1 MRPAPPIDR
10 TAVDVRVVTQDG
22 VQARDPADLKELL
35 RGPDLVWVDVP
46 QWDEAAAA
54 ALVEPLGLHA
64 GAVRE
69 CAERNPL
76 PKVHLYPDHVFV
88 VLHAPEA
95 GHHGHVHYIELDQF
109 VGPNWLV
116 TVHGPLGTGVDP
128 TAAADGDPG
137 GAAPARVRAA
147 ARRLRGCAVLRAG
160 HRADRTAA
168 GLPVDAHPGG
178 VGLEQTVMAGH
189 LGNAEEFL
197 EELFRARH
205 GLLAARD
212 DGGAGPRG
220 VRADGTRGASSAS
233 TTPSCC
239 TTPRTSS
246 AASRSMA
253 DTQREYLQG
262 VIEFYQARTNT
273 KMTIAAERLAVI
285 AAVTLPVTAISSV
298 MGMNVIVNDET
309 HWGWL
314 GVLLAG
320 MLVMSVALL
329 IWARRQGWW

>member
-1 MRPAPPIDR
+1 MDR
-10 TAVDVRVVTQDG
+10 TAVDVRVVTPDG
-22 VQARDPADLKELL
+22 VQARDPADLPALL

-46 QWDEAAAA
+46 RWDEDAAA
-54 ALVEPLGLHA
+54 ALVEPLGLHS

-76 PKVHLYPDHVFV
+76 PKVHLYPDHAFV

-109 VGPNWLV
+109 IGPNWLV
-116 TVHGPLGTGVDP
+116 TVHGPLGKGVDP
-128 TAAADGDPG
+128 AAA
-137 GAAPARVRAA
+137 ATETR
-147 ARRLRGCAVLRAG
+147 AVLRRIEAG
-160 HRADRTAA
+160 RLHVDSAAALSYALVTALT
-168 GLPVDAHPGG
+168 GRLRDFLSTLTQEVWR
-178 VGLEQTVMAGH
+178 LEQTVMAGH
-189 LGNAEEFL
+189 LGDAEDFL

-205 GLLAARD
+205 GLLAARAMSALAREVY
-212 DGGAGPRG
+212 GRMH
-220 VRADGTRGASSAS
+220 TRVVFGKHDAELLHDVEDQFG
-233 TTPSCC
+233 
-239 TTPRTSS
+239 RI
-246 AASRSMA
+246 AAMA

-262 VIEFYQARTNT
+262 VIEFYQTRTNT

-314 GVLLAG
+314 GVLVAG